1 MLQQLSSELERAEK
15 CREEAERAKSSKDDK
30 LARLQLELEKCA
42 KELAQKQHQIHQMQ
56 SGGDIMGRDSLGSS
70 VGRVSLG
77 GGRRSSVYGGGQDV
91 MEDLRQAESV
101 ARLSQEPA

>member
-42 KELAQKQHQIHQMQ
+42 KELARRQHHIHA
-56 SGGDIMGRDSLGSS
+56 DSHR
-70 VGRVSLG
+70 RVHAWLECVD
-77 GGRRSSVYGGGQDV
+77 RRRVHTCDV
-91 MEDLRQAESV
+91 CACV
-101 ARLSQEPA
+101 W